1 MREEQK
7 KDTPL
12 AEKLKSYTSKGEM
25 VPLSVTLELLVKAM
39 FNRKSDRYLLD
50 GFPRTV
56 EQAQI
61 FEKNIKEADSI
72 LFYDVPDQVLID
84 RLTSRMKSTPVN
96 KRRADDNEET
106 FKKRVAIYNSTT
118 KPIVDM

>member
-72 LFYDVPDQVLID
+72 LF
-84 RLTSRMKSTPVN
+84 
-96 KRRADDNEET
+96 
-106 FKKRVAIYNSTT
+106 
-118 KPIVDM
+118 